1 MKTVRIDAKT
11 LILVPIEKPTEDA
24 RKEWLLKLEEN
35 RRKYDARGYAWKL
48 E

>member
-11 LILVPIEKPTEDA
+11 LILVPADKSAEVA
-24 RKEWLLKLEEN
+24 RREFLLKIEEN
-35 RRKYDARGYAWKL
+35 KRKYDARGYAWKL

>member
-11 LILVPIEKPTEDA
+11 VILVPAEKPTEEA
-24 RKEWLLKLEEN
+24 RREFILKVEDN